1 MTDEE
6 KLLAFLSRAHRCE
19 VSVGGEKC
27 ELRLLSAREMLA
39 LRRAAASGDF
49 DDAEQRALWGNGA
62 LLSLALQ
69 RGDESMF
76 DDAEAVLST
85 LGVGEINAL
94 VERYAILDG
103 AVNPSAEGG
112 RREIE
117 ALKKA

>member
-1 MTDEE
+1 MTDGDF
-6 KLLAFLSRAHRCE
+6 LSFLSRAHCCE

-39 LRRAAASGDF
+39 LRRAIASGDF

-69 RGDESMF
+69 RNGKPVF
-76 DDAEAVLST
+76 AGAEAALAA

-103 AVNPSAEGG
+103 AVTPSAEGG
-112 RREIE
+112 RGEIE